1 MENPKKNNIFACI
14 VSYVSMLFLN
24 IKNCVNLL
32 FAITN
37 LFAWYKF
44 LKSSL
49 ILNITGVDLCVW
61 AHEHIYERL
70 WPVYD
75 RKVL

>member
-1 MENPKKNNIFACI
+1 MNSKLCKYIIFDIKKICNI
-14 VSYVSMLFLN
+14 
-24 IKNCVNLL
+24 L
-32 FAITN
+32 FAIKI
-37 LFAWYKF
+37 LLVWYKY

-70 WPVYD
+70 WPIYD
-75 RKVL
+75 QKVLRTT